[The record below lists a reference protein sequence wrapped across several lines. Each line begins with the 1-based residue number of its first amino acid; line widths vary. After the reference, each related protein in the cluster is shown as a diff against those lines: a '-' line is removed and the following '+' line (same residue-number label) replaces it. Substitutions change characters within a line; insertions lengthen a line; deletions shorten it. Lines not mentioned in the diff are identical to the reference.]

1 MRGREGFRQVLDL
14 IKEVGIARWIKRAN
28 KKRRDYPE
36 MPVDLRRELD
46 EHYAPTIQRIEQILG
61 RRLKVWRNRSQLDS
75 FADHA
80 VSSCSR

>member
-1 MRGREGFRQVLDL
+1 
-14 IKEVGIARWIKRAN
+14 
-28 KKRRDYPE
+28 

-46 EHYAPTIQRIEQILG
+46 EYYAPTIQRIEQILG